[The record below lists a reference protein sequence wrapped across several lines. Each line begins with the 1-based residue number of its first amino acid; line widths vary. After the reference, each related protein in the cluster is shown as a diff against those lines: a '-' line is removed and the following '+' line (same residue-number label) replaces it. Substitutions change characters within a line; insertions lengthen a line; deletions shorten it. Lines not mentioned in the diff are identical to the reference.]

1 MQKAGDILSPK
12 VTKEHKDKRQAEIL
26 EAAKTVFKRKGFEL
40 TTMKD
45 VVEESG
51 FSRGGVYLYF
61 SSTEEMFRRIIE
73 TGLDEGLRKLDKSAE
88 HQSVWASIS
97 SYLDELTEGLRDV
110 ADTLAPVQFEYLV
123 TAWRN
128 EERRQYLEKRY
139 DLFVE
144 RFSRLLQKGIDQGE
158 FQPVQPLATI
168 AKFFLNMNDGIIQN
182 ALYFDEEKAD
192 VSGLAESAKLYLK
205 TVLQGDEK

>member
-1 MQKAGDILSPK
+1 
-12 VTKEHKDKRQAEIL
+12 
-26 EAAKTVFKRKGFEL
+26 
-40 TTMKD
+40 
-45 VVEESG
+45 
-51 FSRGGVYLYF
+51 
-61 SSTEEMFRRIIE
+61 
-73 TGLDEGLRKLDKSAE
+73 
-88 HQSVWASIS
+88 
-97 SYLDELTEGLRDV
+97 LDELTEGLRDV

-168 AKFFLNMNDGIIQN
+168 AKFFLNMN
-182 ALYFDEEKAD
+182 
-192 VSGLAESAKLYLK
+192 
-205 TVLQGDEK
+205 

>member
-1 MQKAGDILSPK
+1 
-12 VTKEHKDKRQAEIL
+12 
-26 EAAKTVFKRKGFEL
+26 
-40 TTMKD
+40 MKD

-73 TGLDEGLRKLDKSAE
+73 AGLDEGLRKLDDSAE
-88 HQSVWASIS
+88 HRSVWAAIS
-97 SYLDELTEGLRDV
+97 SYLDELAEGLRDA

-128 EERRQYLEKRY
+128 EERRKYLEKRY
-139 DLFVE
+139 DLFVA
-144 RFSRLLQKGIDQGE
+144 RFSKLLQKGIDQGE
-158 FQPVQPLATI
+158 FQPLQPLATI

-192 VSGLAESAKLYLK
+192 VSGLAEAAKLYLK
-205 TVLQGDEK
+205 TVLQVDEK

>member
-1 MQKAGDILSPK
+1 MSPK

-73 TGLDEGLRKLDKSAE
+73 AGLDEGLRKLDKSAE
-88 HQSVWASIS
+88 NRSVWKTIT
-97 SYLDELTEGLRDV
+97 SYLDGLTEGLRE
-110 ADTLAPVQFEYLV
+110 AEATLAPVQFEYLV

-128 EERRQYLEKRY
+128 EERREYLEKRY
-139 DLFVE
+139 DLFVT
-144 RFSRLLQKGIDQGE
+144 RFSKLLQKGIDQGE
-158 FQPVQPLATI
+158 FRPLQPLATI
-168 AKFFLNMNDGIIQN
+168 TKFFLNVNDGIIQN
-182 ALYFDEEKAD
+182 ALYFDEDKAD
-192 VSGLAESAKLYLK
+192 VSGMVEAAKLYLK
-205 TVLQGDEK
+205 TVLQVNEG